1 MGKTVAIIPA
11 RGGSKGIPGK
21 NIIDINGFPL
31 IYYTLKRAFES
42 TIIDV
47 VVVSSDDDKI
57 LEVAKKFYPDVITI
71 KRPNELSLDT
81 SKSIETIIHGL
92 NLLSQKHHIKWVVML
107 EPTSP
112 LRKVGMIDDALKNL
126 ISNNHSKALVGISK
140 VEAQHPSFLCTLNDH
155 NQIIPNSGSTEN
167 IRRQDLTKEYY
178 FFEGSIYASE
188 VKSLLAANNFY
199 RDDTLGY
206 EIDKIGSIELDD
218 SYDLQLIRSLIPIYF
233 S

>member
-1 MGKTVAIIPA
+1 MGKTIAIIPA

-47 VVVSSDDDKI
+47 VIVSSDDDKI
-57 LEVAKKFYPDVITI
+57 LEVSKKFYPDVITI

-92 NLLSQKHHIKWVVML
+92 DLLSQKHNIKWVVML

-112 LRKVGMIDDALKNL
+112 LRKVGMIDDA
-126 ISNNHSKALVGISK
+126 
-140 VEAQHPSFLCTLNDH
+140 
-155 NQIIPNSGSTEN
+155 
-167 IRRQDLTKEYY
+167 
-178 FFEGSIYASE
+178 
-188 VKSLLAANNFY
+188 
-199 RDDTLGY
+199 
-206 EIDKIGSIELDD
+206 
-218 SYDLQLIRSLIPIYF
+218 
-233 S
+233 